1 MLPGK
6 KYSPEDFLR
15 MAWSRKWFIV
25 IPTIIIS
32 AGVFVWSYFLP
43 NRYRSETTILVVPQR
58 VPETYVRSTVTADV
72 SERLTTITQQI
83 LSRTRLERIIDEFK
97 LYPEER
103 KTMIMEDIVARMRV
117 NDVKIDAGRPSR
129 RRDTS
134 SFTVGFEASN
144 PRTAMLVTERLAN
157 MFVQENLEDRE
168 LLADSTN
175 QFLQAT
181 LEDTRRRL
189 METEKKVEAFRR
201 ENAGRLPTQAQSNLQ
216 MLQATQAQLQA
227 NQESMHRD
235 RDRLMVLETTMAELV
250 AAPPDLPAAVRS
262 GRPDEPSTATAAQQL
277 ETARANLRGLQLRLK
292 PEHPD
297 IVATKR
303 TIAEL
308 ELKAEAEALAAAVSA
323 DSPAAT
329 ASAQSKAAASRLAT
343 LRLEAEEL
351 RARQKTRKQEETRLQ
366 GLIGSY
372 AARVE
377 AAPGLES
384 AMTELMRDYNT
395 IREQYDQLNK
405 KSEES
410 KLAVNLERRQIG
422 EQFRVIDGARFPER
436 PVSPDRLRLNLLGLL
451 SGLGLGLVL
460 AGFLEYRDTTLKT
473 DDDVIA
479 SLQLPVLAVIPA
491 MLTVGER
498 SRIRRR
504 KIVFA
509 LSASL
514 ASLVLVAAVVVWKMD
529 TIQGWVR

>member
-6 KYSPEDFLR
+6 KYTPEDFAQI
-15 MAWSRKWFIV
+15 AWARKWFII
-25 IPTIIIS
+25 IPTLVIGS
-32 AGVFVWSYFLP
+32 GVFAWSYSLP
-43 NRYRSETTILVVPQR
+43 NRYRSETTILVIPQR
-58 VPETYVRSTVTADV
+58 VPETYVRSTVTAEV
-72 SERLTTITQQI
+72 SERLTTISQQI

-103 KTMIMEDIVARMRV
+103 KTLIMEDVVARMRA
-117 NDVKIDAGRPSR
+117 NDVKIDVGRPR
-129 RRDTS
+129 RGQDTS

-175 QFLQAT
+175 QFLQST

-189 METEKKVEAFRR
+189 MEHEKKLEAFKQA
-201 ENAGRLPTQAQSNLQ
+201 NAGRLPTQAPSNLQ
-216 MLQATQAQLQA
+216 MIQATQTQLQA
-227 NQESMHRD
+227 NVASQHRD
-235 RDRLMVLETTMAELV
+235 GDRLLVVEGAIAELSN
-250 AAPPDLPAAVRS
+250 APAEVRTAVRTGKPEELANAS
-262 GRPDEPSTATAAQQL
+262 AAQQL
-277 ETARANLRGLQLRLK
+277 DAARINLRNLQLRLK

-297 IVATKR
+297 ILTAKR
-303 TIAEL
+303 VIAEL
-308 ELKAEAEALAAAVSA
+308 EIKAEAEALSTSVSSDA
-323 DSPAAT
+323 PAAT
-329 ASAQSKAAASRLAT
+329 QSKLTATRLAA

-351 RARQKTRKQEETRLQ
+351 RARLKTRKQEEARLQ
-366 GLIGSY
+366 GVIASY
-372 AARVE
+372 TTRVE

-384 AMTELMRDYNT
+384 ALTELMRDYET
-395 IREQYDQLNK
+395 LREQYTTLNR

-410 KLAVNLERRQIG
+410 KIAVNLERRQIG
-422 EQFRVIDGARFPER
+422 EQFKVIDGARFPER
-436 PVSPDRLRLNLLGLL
+436 PVSPDRVRYNLLGLL

-473 DDDVIA
+473 DDDVVA